1 MRKYEQDPTWEEWE
15 RDMIDDYD
23 TSRRYDNGN
32 IPTWL
37 SLGSWL
43 YPAKENNA
51 YGGDKQSHVVY
62 HVCKKNY
69 ERNYNRDSKGN
80 KLYAVG
86 KAHSP
91 IASIEIGCRLCEE
104 KVPDSFKMIMML
116 ERL

>member
-1 MRKYEQDPTWEEWE
+1 MRGYEQDPTWEEWE
-15 RDMIDDYD
+15 RDMIDDHD
-23 TSRRYDNGN
+23 TSKCYDGR

-51 YGGDKQSHVVY
+51 YRSDKSIHVVY

-69 ERNYNRDSKGN
+69 ERHYGN
-80 KLYAVG
+80 ATT
-86 KAHSP
+86 KAEPP
-91 IASIEIGCRLCEE
+91 IASIEIGCQLCGE
-104 KVPDSFKMIMML
+104 KVPDGFKMIMML